1 MRLSHLPLRLTTG
14 AFILNSGLGKRALSS
29 EAAAGLQGMAANAVP
44 AVRTMRPE
52 TFGKTVSAAE
62 TTLGVALLAPFV
74 PSALVGAALA
84 AFSGGLLTMYWK
96 TPGMHEHG
104 SIRPTQDGTAV
115 AKDVWMFGI
124 GAALGIDALDRR
136 RQTAVVTP

>member
-1 MRLSHLPLRLTTG
+1 
-14 AFILNSGLGKRALSS
+14 
-29 EAAAGLQGMAANAVP
+29 MAANAVP

-52 TFGKTVSAAE
+52 TFGKTVAAAE
-62 TTLGVALLAPFV
+62 TTLGLALLAPFV
-74 PSALVGAALA
+74 PSALAGAALA

-124 GAALGIDALDRR
+124 GVALVTDALDRTANSGRGSVESPPR
-136 RQTAVVTP
+136 RRADRQARRAPCVA

>member
-1 MRLSHLPLRLTTG
+1 MRVSHLPLRLTTG
-14 AFILNSGLGKRALSS
+14 AFILNSGLGKRALPS

-52 TFGKTVSAAE
+52 TFGKTISAAE
-62 TTLGVALLAPFV
+62 TALGAALLAPFV
-74 PSALVGAALA
+74 PSALAGTALA

-96 TPGMHEHG
+96 TPGMHERG

-115 AKDVWMFGI
+115 AKDTWLAAI
-124 GAALGIDALDRR
+124 GLALLISGGSAKKKRDKKK
-136 RQTAVVTP
+136 

>member
-1 MRLSHLPLRLTTG
+1 MRVSHLPLRLTTG

-62 TTLGVALLAPFV
+62 TTLGLALLAPFV
-74 PSALVGAALA
+74 PSALAGAALA

-96 TPGMHEHG
+96 TPGMHKHG

-115 AKDVWMFGI
+115 AKDVWMLGI
-124 GAALGIDALDRR
+124 GVALVTDALDLGRR
-136 RQTAVVTP
+136 TAVAAR